1 MFEKII
7 ENLLKSILGE
17 YIENLDPKKL
27 SVSIWS
33 GNIVLQDLRLKTDIF
48 KKIGLPFILKLGVIK
63 KLELEIPWTRLS
75 S

>member
-1 MFEKII
+1 MIFFYNLRNKNMFEKII

-33 GNIVLQDLRLKTDIF
+33 GNIVL
-48 KKIGLPFILKLGVIK
+48 
-63 KLELEIPWTRLS
+63 
-75 S
+75 

>member
-1 MFEKII
+1 MFEKIL

-33 GNIVLQDLRLKTDIF
+33 GNI
-48 KKIGLPFILKLGVIK
+48 IL
-63 KLELEIPWTRLS
+63 
-75 S
+75 